1 MEHGTHREAHRHH
14 DYLPGTG
21 WHWLMPIYDTVH
33 RMAGVAALH
42 RELVDRAELGAG
54 QRVLDVGC
62 GTGNLLVAVRAKYP
76 DVDAVGIDPDER
88 ALARARRKL
97 GAGSVRLD
105 RGYAGELPYAEG
117 TFQRVLSTLM
127 FHHLDAAEKDGM
139 LSEVRRVLAPGGL
152 LLLADF
158 AGGVH
163 PAHGWLARWTARSPR
178 LQDNVGDAIPS
189 RMRAAGLV
197 EPVAIG
203 HCRTRIGWVTVFRAA
218 APPEL

>member
-1 MEHGTHREAHRHH
+1 MDQGAHGTTHRHR

-21 WHWLMPIYDTVH
+21 RHWLMPIYDTVH
-33 RMAGVAALH
+33 RVAGIAALH
-42 RELVDRAELGAG
+42 RELVDRAELRAG

-62 GTGNLLVAVRAKYP
+62 GTGNLLVALRATHP
-76 DVDAVGIDPDER
+76 EVDAAGIDPDER

-105 RGYAGELPYAEG
+105 RGFAGELPYPDG
-117 TFQRVLSTLM
+117 TFDRVLSTLM
-127 FHHLDAAEKDGM
+127 FHHLDTAEKERM
-139 LSEVRRVLAPGGL
+139 LAEVRRVLAPGGL

-158 AGGVH
+158 AGEAH
-163 PAHGWLARWTARSPR
+163 RAHGWLACWTARSQR
-178 LQDNVGDAIPS
+178 LRDNLGDAIPS

-197 EPVAIG
+197 DAAAIG
-203 HCRTRIGWVTVFRAA
+203 HCRTRVGWVTVFRAV